1 MEFKDRLRELRTSRR
16 LSQYQLARALQL
28 SPSTISMIELG
39 ERKPSFETEEAIA
52 DYFNVD
58 LNYLRGNTDATTKI
72 ITGDDHLL
80 LHIFHDLDETSRKL
94 LLTYAQGMYDLQK
107 NKEKEDNE
115 NNNTKE
121 N

>member
-72 ITGDDHLL
+72 ITGEEHMLF
-80 LHIFHDLDETSRKL
+80 HIFRELDDKSREL
-94 LLTYAQGMYDLQK
+94 LLTYGRALLDAK
-107 NKEKEDNE
+107 AIRDNE
-115 NNNTKE
+115 NKKE

>member
-72 ITGDDHLL
+72 ISGEAHLL
-80 LHIFHDLDETSRKL
+80 LHIFKELDERSQEL
-94 LLTYAQGMYDLQK
+94 LLTYGRALLDAK
-107 NKEKEDNE
+107 VVRDNE
-115 NNNTKE
+115 SKKE

>member
-1 MEFKDRLRELRTSRR
+1 MEFKDRLRELRTSRH

-39 ERKPSFETEEAIA
+39 ERKPSFEVEESIA

-72 ITGDDHLL
+72 ISGEAHLL
-80 LHIFHDLDETSRKL
+80 LHIFNDLDETSRQL
-94 LLTYAQGMYDLQK
+94 LLTYAQGMYDIKKSKESK
-107 NKEKEDNE
+107 ND
-115 NNNTKE
+115 
-121 N
+121 